1 MNLDQAHS
9 YLIIV
14 LIRLECFAAPQKV
27 VSAAETSRA
36 CLQANSRSKRDLLRR
51 GAAGG
56 ACLEKAAPNL
66 AQTAVTSKRVGER
79 SVTFSGR
86 GARWSVREVV
96 FFDKKGRRE
105 LSAVR
110 GNLISVFI

>member
-36 CLQANSRSKRDLLRR
+36 CLQANSRSKRKRDLLRR
-51 GAAGG
+51 RAAGG
-56 ACLEKAAPNL
+56 ACLEKVAPNL

-86 GARWSVREVV
+86 GAATERE
-96 FFDKKGRRE
+96 
-105 LSAVR
+105 R
-110 GNLISVFI
+110 GGLF

>member
-14 LIRLECFAAPQKV
+14 LIRLECFAALRKV
-27 VSAAETSRA
+27 VSAAEASRA

-51 GAAGG
+51 RAAGG
-56 ACLEKAAPNL
+56 ACLESLRWKAAPSL
-66 AQTAVTSKRVGER
+66 AQTAATSKRVGER

-86 GARWSVREVV
+86 GAATERE
-96 FFDKKGRRE
+96 
-105 LSAVR
+105 R
-110 GNLISVFI
+110 GGLF

>member
-27 VSAAETSRA
+27 VSASEASRA

-51 GAAGG
+51 RSCWQSVFGKPSVEGG
-56 ACLEKAAPNL
+56 
-66 AQTAVTSKRVGER
+66 SK
-79 SVTFSGR
+79 
-86 GARWSVREVV
+86 
-96 FFDKKGRRE
+96 
-105 LSAVR
+105 LSADR
-110 GNLISVFI
+110 SNEQASRRTERDL